1 MGNITRDRYT
11 ELSCLES
18 PIAVNVKTAQLL
30 DQAALTCPQ
39 RLRLLRTVDS
49 NIMYLPGNRSSWSMV
64 GDRDTSCCLH
74 VGQQFGR
81 PKGLLLVEHRIY
93 FTQECRDKTRSALEF
108 LDVDAKN
115 VERLTP
121 GLIATAITYIVLIL
135 IIYFM
140 SLWRSFIE
148 AAHDATGE
156 PRGWRRE

>member
-1 MGNITRDRYT
+1 MEYGGWPRHFMLLACWAPVR
-11 ELSCLES
+11 S
-18 PIAVNVKTAQLL
+18 PKRSLL
-30 DQAALTCPQ
+30 ADC
-39 RLRLLRTVDS
+39 
-49 NIMYLPGNRSSWSMV
+49 
-64 GDRDTSCCLH
+64 
-74 VGQQFGR
+74 
-81 PKGLLLVEHRIY
+81 RIY

-121 GLIATAITYIVLIL
+121 GLIGTAIAYIVLIL

-156 PRGWRRE
+156 SGGGEGTEIAGAGGWGSCWVLPKPRDGVARPFRGCKQQARPF